1 MCIGHLREYC
11 EGLGEVSAV
20 FVVVILPDCI
30 VARSIFSWFG
40 GDRRIGREGS
50 GHILHGSVGKKGASI
65 GVKGGTKGEKAK
77 FIGGNLGEPNYSVI

>member
-30 VARSIFSWFG
+30 VARSIFSWFW
-40 GDRRIGREGS
+40 GDRGIGGEGKEV
-50 GHILHGSVGKKGASI
+50 GIYLHGSVGKKRG
-65 GVKGGTKGEKAK
+65 KHWGEGRHEGRESKVHRR
-77 FIGGNLGEPNYSVI
+77 ESWRT